1 MIKMYTKKIS
11 KIDFMLDVNI
21 KVNNINEGFNKYE
34 YKTLEVDGKNKID
47 DIKNSEE
54 KFIEFMKSA
63 FELNKENGMIVDF
76 YTENLGEEELK
87 KLRSFLNEKE
97 DKLLMDF
104 LEEINYEGTYF
115 KILKK
120 EILELFVKLSFR
132 EVFFSTFYML
142 DYKATVWG
150 NYNNKFPIFYK
161 DENIIKKYKKIANE
175 MGIYIS

>member
-1 MIKMYTKKIS
+1 MYTKKIS

-21 KVNNINEGFNKYE
+21 KINNINEGFNKYRH
-34 YKTLEVDGKNKID
+34 KILEVDKENKIE
-47 DIKNSEE
+47 DIKESEE

-63 FELNKENGMIVDF
+63 FELNKEKGIIVDF
-76 YTENLGEEELK
+76 YTENLGEKELK

-104 LEEINYEGTYF
+104 LEEVNHEGTYF

-142 DYKATVWG
+142 DYKATIWG
-150 NYNNKFPIFYK
+150 NYNKKFPIFYK
-161 DENIIKKYKKIANE
+161 DEKVIEKYKKIAE
-175 MGIYIS
+175 EIGVYIL